1 MKQAIET
8 ARLFQRA
15 IDETPKDIK
24 QQVEWSYCIA
34 DKIDERLR
42 HLGLSQKEFASRI
55 GTSEAAVSKWI
66 GGGHNFTLATLAKIS
81 SVLGIP
87 MITV

>member
-8 ARLFQRA
+8 ASLFQKV
-15 IDETPKDIK
+15 IGETTQGIK

-42 HLGLSQKEFASRI
+42 HLGLSQKEFANRI
-55 GTSEAAVSKWI
+55 GTSEAAVSKGLVEDI
-66 GGGHNFTLATLAKIS
+66 TLPLQR
-81 SVLGIP
+81 
-87 MITV
+87 